1 MISFEDHRRA
11 IVADDEPQLTDDED
25 NSARDVSPIESDL
38 PDLEQSKKRRRTA
51 NYQHIVS
58 TSTATATAN
67 GHHQDERTSPPSST
81 GLTLV
86 CDVLFDVILVSTTSV
101 GSSIT
106 RRVLDYGPNTTNTT
120 PVLLQTSTETSQNEG
135 INRFASAKPR
145 FNLPSTHRALPSQYD
160 PSQSPLF
167 SVGSRVSR
175 SPRPNNLMIQRI
187 LLRKQRKP
195 PCRQI
200 ERLRISNLRFVR
212 DEINFSQLIDASV

>member
-1 MISFEDHRRA
+1 MGIIKMKEHLHLQVR
-11 IVADDEPQLTDDED
+11 
-25 NSARDVSPIESDL
+25 
-38 PDLEQSKKRRRTA
+38 
-51 NYQHIVS
+51 
-58 TSTATATAN
+58 
-67 GHHQDERTSPPSST
+67 SSS
-81 GLTLV
+81 GLTIV

-101 GSSIT
+101 GSSVT
-106 RRVLDYGPNTTNTT
+106 RRVLDYGPNTANTT

-175 SPRPNNLMIQRI
+175 SPRANNSMRKRILVSRI

-200 ERLRISNLRFVR
+200 ERPRISNLRFVR
-212 DEINFSQLIDASV
+212 EERTAFQLIDASTCSLEQWVFSELSVSHRSS